1 MPYKSAA
8 QRAYLHIHEPKV
20 AARWDKENP
29 SNAASTKL
37 PQHVK
42 QTRQPKGQGGG
53 GRYAGSVAS
62 PIVRASRARP
72 VGP

>member
-8 QRAYLHIHEPKV
+8 QRAFMHAQHPAIAK
-20 AARWDKENP
+20 RWDKENP

-53 GRYAGSVAS
+53 GRFAGYTAS
-62 PIVRASRARP
+62 PLVRQTRKT
-72 VGP
+72 

>member
-20 AARWDKENP
+20 AARWDKEHP
-29 SNAASTKL
+29 GNAKSTKL

-53 GRYAGSVAS
+53 GRFAGYTAS
-62 PIVRASRARP
+62 PLVRQTRKT
-72 VGP
+72 

>member
-1 MPYKSAA
+1 
-8 QRAYLHIHEPKV
+8 V

-53 GRYAGSVAS
+53 GRYAGYVAS